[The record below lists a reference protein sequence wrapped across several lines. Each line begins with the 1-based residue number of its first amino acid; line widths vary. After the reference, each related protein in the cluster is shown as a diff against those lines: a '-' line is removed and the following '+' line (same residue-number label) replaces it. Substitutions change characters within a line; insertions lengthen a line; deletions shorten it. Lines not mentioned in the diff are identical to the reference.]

1 MNYTELNGAWEERG
15 VRGTRIEIEGNRI
28 LILWMNR
35 TVLETTFDVKNE
47 NDGLTLEPADRGL
60 RNSPQAEPYA
70 EVTKL
75 FLKEGK
81 LEFEKLFEISGP
93 SREVL
98 EKTEFS
104 RYGNYE
110 IRDDILADIQ
120 GVWKNKDGFFKL
132 TIKDDNALFGNTS
145 AKIHVIKAGWLKP
158 SDNEFW
164 IADADPS
171 VEGWEGFTR
180 FRYENGRMFGKMIIY
195 DAPSYDIEFFR

>member
-35 TVLETTFDVKNE
+35 TVLETVFEVKE
-47 NDGLTLEPADRGL
+47 EDGGLLLELEAKGL
-60 RNSPQAEPYA
+60 RNTPEADSYA
-70 EVTKL
+70 DVTKL
-75 FLKEGK
+75 FFKDGK
-81 LEFEKLFEISGP
+81 LEFEKHFEISGP
-93 SREVL
+93 NREIL

-110 IRDDILADIQ
+110 IRDDILDEIQ
-120 GVWKNKDGFFKL
+120 GLWKSRDGYFKL
-132 TIKDDNALFGNTS
+132 NIKGDAAVFGNTA